1 MKRYVVVGDLSGV
14 GYGVAEALVA
24 MGYDVYGRTKEGQYY
39 EHSTDNISETGS
51 FLANGEPIRKV
62 NTAYDKAP
70 EDVDCVIDSGC
81 INKQSWASD
90 EDAGEVFME
99 LMENNNKKMYD
110 LYHDFI
116 DDLRSNKG
124 IFLTVASVAAR
135 FPMSCTSAYNSSKAA
150 MVMQSRVFAREE
162 HRKVQDDYFCS
173 FITVSPILIPE
184 TNMIAYLKK
193 QYVDQRLNGDMKG
206 KITREELQAQTDA
219 HWVSELTNR
228 TPLKLADVVKFIVS
242 LVTDQWSLCRSISG
256 SDLQIGSQI

>member
-1 MKRYVVVGDLSGV
+1 MRIVVVGDLSGV
-14 GYGVAEALVA
+14 GYYVAESLIQLGHEVI
-24 MGYDVYGRTKEGQYY
+24 GRTPTGFYY
-39 EHSTDNISETGS
+39 NHSQVTIDYKAEP
-51 FLANGEPIRKV
+51 LANGEPVRKIECLFNGV
-62 NTAYDKAP
+62 P
-70 EDVDCVIDSGC
+70 EHVDTVIDCGC

-90 EDAGEVFME
+90 EDAGEVFMK

-116 DDLRSNKG
+116 DSLRENKG

-162 HRKVQDDYFCS
+162 HRKIQDDNYCS

-193 QYVDQRLNGDMKG
+193 QYIDQRLKGDMKG
-206 KITREELQAQTDA
+206 ITREELEAKVDKD
-219 HWVSELTNR
+219 WVSELNNR
-228 TPLKLADVVKFIVS
+228 TPLKLADVVKFIVN
-242 LVTDQWSLCRSISG
+242 LVTEQRSLCRSISG
-256 SDLQIGSQI
+256 SDLQLGSQI

>member
-1 MKRYVVVGDLSGV
+1 MRYVVVGDLSGV
-14 GYGVAEALVA
+14 GYGVAEKLQAL
-24 MGYDVYGRTKEGQYY
+24 GNTVYGRTKEGSYY
-39 EHSTDNISETGS
+39 NHKSVTIDYKAEP
-51 FLANGEPIRKV
+51 LANGEPVRIPTEFLDNKPTDINV
-62 NTAYDKAP
+62 
-70 EDVDCVIDSGC
+70 VIDSGC

-90 EDAGEVFME
+90 EDAGDVFMQ

-116 DDLRSNKG
+116 SDLRKNRG
-124 IFLTVASVAAR
+124 VFLTIASVAAR

-162 HRKVQDDYFCS
+162 HRKVQDENFCS

-228 TPLKLADVVKFIVS
+228 TPLKLADVVEFIVS
-242 LVTDQWSLCRSISG
+242 LVTEQYSLCRSISG